1 MSATAKST
9 AATNVVAFR
18 ALATNDGGD
27 RDARLG
33 VLAPLVI
40 GLIALSALDGG
51 LYDYARWGLLAAVM
65 LAVLTGLLIAGR
77 LGSFGALTPT
87 LLALIGLTAWASASM
102 LWADSPERAWTESN
116 RLVLYTVVFA
126 ICVAALRT
134 PRDVH
139 RGLAIIGIVIAA
151 AALWTAVT
159 LIRGDP
165 GAFLDHR
172 LDTPVGYIN
181 GTAGLFL
188 VGLWPLVSLAERGAQ
203 PLLAG
208 ASMALAVLEANL
220 LVLTQSRAIV
230 PAVLVSA
237 CVLLALYPGRTARV
251 WTLLAVTAG
260 TVAASHWT
268 FAIYADRVPGQPRPV
283 PDALAQRAA
292 VAALLAAVGAGV
304 IWAAVAAL
312 RRARSSPRLRRLATA
327 GAVAAVVGVTVAALV
342 AAGDPVD
349 RAQREWRA
357 FTALNEPEAGA
368 TRFTGAGGF
377 RFDLWTVAIDDVR
390 REPLY
395 GVGAGSYG
403 LSYYQQRRQD
413 ESIRQPHSL
422 PLQILAELGI
432 VGGVLALIAL
442 VATAAAIVRH
452 RRADVA
458 AGVAGVGMAASWATQ
473 TSLDWLYNLPGITC
487 IAVVGIVAAIG
498 PRPFAALAGRRSRR
512 LLLIGGALLLATC
525 AASFGRHYSAHVYAE
540 RARAALPADPVTALD
555 QTRTSL
561 QLNPFAAQT
570 RYTRAAAY
578 ARLDDYARARE
589 SLMRAAAQ
597 EPLNYV
603 PWALMGDL
611 AARRGEMAQAR
622 AAYRR
627 ARRLNPRDA
636 QLGELAADPSRA
648 LP

>member
-1 MSATAKST
+1 MSATAEPT
-9 AATNVVAFR
+9 PATNVVAFR
-18 ALATNDGGD
+18 ARAANGGGE

-65 LAVLTGLLIAGR
+65 LAVLTGLLMAGR
-77 LGSFGALTPT
+77 VGSGVLTPT
-87 LLALIGLTAWASASM
+87 LLALVALTAWASASI

-116 RLVLYTVVFA
+116 RLVLYTAVFV
-126 ICVAALRT
+126 ICVVTLRT
-134 PRDVH
+134 PRAVH
-139 RGLAIIGIVIAA
+139 RGLAIVGAVIAA

-159 LIRGDP
+159 LLRGDP

-172 LDTPVGYIN
+172 LDTPIGYIN

-188 VGLWPLVSLAERGAQ
+188 IGLWPLVSLAERGAR

-208 ASMALAVLEANL
+208 AALAIAVLEANL

-237 CVLLALYPGRTARV
+237 CALLALYPGRAARV
-251 WTLLAVTAG
+251 WTLLAIAAG

-268 FAIYADRVPGQPRPV
+268 FAIYADRVPGQPRAV
-283 PDALAQRAA
+283 PDELARHAA
-292 VAALLAAVGAGV
+292 FAALLAAVGAGI
-304 IWAAVAAL
+304 IWGGVTAL
-312 RRARSSPRLRRLATA
+312 RRGRSSPRLRRLATA
-327 GAVAAVVGVTVAALV
+327 GAVVAVVGVTGAALV
-342 AAGDPVD
+342 VAGNPVD
-349 RAQREWRA
+349 RAQDEWRA

-377 RFDLWTVAIDDVR
+377 RFDLWSVAIDDLR
-390 REPLY
+390 REPLH

-403 LSYYQQRRQD
+403 LSYYQQRGQD

-432 VGGVLALIAL
+432 VGGILALIAL
-442 VATAAAIVRH
+442 VATAAAIVRN
-452 RRADVA
+452 RRTNVA
-458 AGVAGVGMAASWATQ
+458 AGVAGVGMAVSWATQ
-473 TSLDWLYNLPGITC
+473 TSLDWLYTLPGITC
-487 IAVVGIVAAIG
+487 IAIVGIVAATG
-498 PRPFAALAGRRSRR
+498 PRPFAGLAGRRSLRA
-512 LLLIGGALLLATC
+512 LLIGSALLLATC
-525 AASFGRHYSAHVYAE
+525 ASSFGRHYSAHVYAE

-555 QTRTSL
+555 RTRTSL
-561 QLNPFAAQT
+561 QLNPFAAET
-570 RYTRAAAY
+570 RYARAAAF
-578 ARLDDYARARE
+578 AQLDDYARARE

-611 AARRGEMAQAR
+611 AARRGELAQAR

-627 ARRLNPRDA
+627 ALKLNPRDA
-636 QLGELAADPSRA
+636 QLAELAADPSRA
-648 LP
+648 LS